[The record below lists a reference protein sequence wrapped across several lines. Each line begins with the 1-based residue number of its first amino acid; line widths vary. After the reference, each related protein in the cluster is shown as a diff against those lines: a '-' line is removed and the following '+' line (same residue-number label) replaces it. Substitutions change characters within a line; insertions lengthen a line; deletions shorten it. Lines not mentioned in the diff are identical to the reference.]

1 MNSLK
6 AAGIIYHYCTLSTI
20 ESILSNRT
28 LRLSDI
34 TKSNDSAEL
43 TWLLQ
48 WIQPVFEAVYNV
60 EVNKKNEDLMSTEY
74 FEESV
79 KSLVDMSRDKIKN
92 GYMFYVMCFSTH
104 RDLLSQWQGYADD
117 AKGISI
123 GISLKGLKEI
133 CEGLKEPIGLKKV
146 EYLGRYR
153 EKADILTLLD
163 RHTAAMDKELK
174 KVRKVA
180 KRWLEEKRPLQ
191 QVTHDVLELLPFYKN
206 SFFDQ
211 EDEYRIC
218 RVVSKKDI
226 STLLSATD
234 SKFDFGD
241 EEEHNPFLG
250 GIHYKVSEDGA
261 SSYVDLH
268 IPKMESIIRDII
280 IGPKC
285 SLSKEEMKMILRQYG
300 FDPSNID
307 VRYSGGTYQ

>member
-6 AAGIIYHYCTLSTI
+6 AAEIIYHYCTLSTL

-48 WIQPVFEAVYNV
+48 WIQPVFEAVYNA
-60 EVNKKNEDLMSTEY
+60 EVNKKNEELMATEY
-74 FEESV
+74 FEGSV
-79 KSLVDMSRDKIKN
+79 KSLVDISRDKIKN
-92 GYMFYVMCFSTH
+92 GYMFYVMCFLTH

-153 EKADILTLLD
+153 EKADILNLLD
-163 RHTAAMDKELK
+163 RHTATIDKELEE
-174 KVRKVA
+174 VRKAA
-180 KRWLEEKRPLQ
+180 KRWLEEKRSLQ
-191 QVTHDVLELLPFYKN
+191 QVTHDILELLPFYKN

-226 STLLSATD
+226 SSLLSAPD

-241 EEEHNPFLG
+241 EDEYDPFLG
-250 GIHYKVSEDGA
+250 DIHYKVSEDAA

-268 IPKMESIIRDII
+268 IPEMESIIRDII